1 MWAYIANS
9 FVFMCGIAGIISTQ
23 KDFVQQSHLQKMADA
38 LAHRGPNAEG
48 FWINEHQPIGFA
60 HRRLSIIDL
69 NTNANQP
76 FQLPTLFY
84 SLQWRNL

>member
-9 FVFMCGIAGIISTQ
+9 FVIMCGIAGIISTQ

-48 FWINEHQPIGFA
+48 FWMNETNLLDLPIE
-60 HRRLSIIDL
+60 DY
-69 NTNANQP
+69 P
-76 FQLPTLFY
+76 
-84 SLQWRNL
+84 SLI